1 MNYHGGGQ
9 LECRY
14 KIIIDFMNNF
24 MNDLDAKC
32 LDIVKRI

>member
-1 MNYHGGGQ
+1 MGVAQ

-14 KIIIDFMNNF
+14 KIIIDFMNNP
-24 MNDLDAKC
+24 MDNLDAKC